1 MTFGD
6 GQILD
11 KNTGIVYKPIK
22 LGDYDLLAS
31 QGMLYKLQIGE
42 IVKGHKFYTLL
53 AVKPRDYNIRSY
65 KEMDNWP
72 KAQLMWGHDF
82 LKETNK
88 NRKYL
93 SIVNPLTVPQKYY
106 NAGKVWWYN
115 LYNKPSKKLKPK
127 TKKHLGDIL
136 DNL

>member
-22 LGDYDLLAS
+22 PGDYDLLAS
-31 QGMLYKLQIGE
+31 QGMVFKLEIDE
-42 IVKGHKFYTLL
+42 IVRGHKFYTLL
-53 AVKPRDYNIRSY
+53 HVRPSDYNITY
-65 KEMDNWP
+65 KQTEKWP
-72 KAQLMWGHDF
+72 KAQLMWGHEF
-82 LKETNK
+82 LKEGDK

-93 SIVNPLTVPQKYY
+93 NIVNPLSVPQKFY
-106 NAGKVWWYN
+106 NKGSVQWFR
-115 LYNKPSKKLKPK
+115 LYEKPSKKLKPE